1 MTPRFRIRTTA
12 LAACAV
18 LSIGS
23 GAALAAG
30 SESTQQTQASESS
43 SASLR
48 LGSTGS
54 SVKAVQRRLKVSVT
68 GYFGRQTEAAVK
80 RFQRRRGLKVDG
92 IVGPATARALG
103 VKLGSSSYATGG
115 AAPGSNGSNTAQSK
129 RVKLPAALVR
139 IAECESGGN
148 PRAVSRDG
156 RYRGK
161 FQFDMATW
169 RSLGGK
175 GDPAKAS
182 EATQD
187 RLALKLYRQ
196 RGTAPWA
203 NCA

>member
-1 MTPRFRIRTTA
+1 MTTPRFRFRTTA

-23 GAALAAG
+23 GAAVAAT
-30 SESTQQTQASESS
+30 SESGSSTTQSS
-43 SASLR
+43 QSQSASLK
-48 LGSTGS
+48 LGSTGPA
-54 SVKAVQRRLKVSVT
+54 VKAVQRRLRVSQT
-68 GYFGRQTEAAVK
+68 GYYGRQTQAAVK
-80 RFQRRRGLKVDG
+80 RFQHSRGLKVDG

-103 VKLGSSSYATGG
+103 VKLGRSSYATGG
-115 AAPGSNGSNTAQSK
+115 AAPGSNSGSRQR
-129 RVKLPAALVR
+129 RVRLPAVLVR

-169 RSLGGK
+169 RSIGGT